1 MKYRIL
7 TMKNELFQVER
18 KSYEGGIWD
27 NQHVTFATEADALNF
42 IKGQLV
48 ASYGPELNADDL

>member
-1 MKYRIL
+1 
-7 TMKNELFQVER
+7 MKNELFQVER